1 MKFLASIVKQHPS
14 IAMKCCTLPT
24 PGASVWAAVFSWQGG
39 RVQGPHTEMCRS
51 SVCLHH
57 RGRYPSLYLN
67 TVFPPVTSTL
77 QHSTLPQMSTSL
89 PVTQLLGRHL
99 GSLLLIMH
107 WRTSVLT
114 WLILSTMVFH
124 NRLPLHLLFFQAALI
139 SYVTEIGGK
148 VCL

>member
-1 MKFLASIVKQHPS
+1 MAHPSFTLQFYCQPVNHPSNRYYIPTHLVFFHIMKFLASIVKQHPS
-14 IAMKCCTLPT
+14 IAMKCCTLTT

-51 SVCLHH
+51 SGCLHH

-67 TVFPPVTSTL
+67 TVFPPVTSTP
-77 QHSTLPQMSTSL
+77 QYSTLPQMSTSL

-107 WRTSVLT
+107 GRTSILT
-114 WLILSTMVFH
+114 W
-124 NRLPLHLLFFQAALI
+124 
-139 SYVTEIGGK
+139 
-148 VCL
+148 